1 MNYNFKILSKCERLI
16 HYYHKLLVNYPGKEI
31 VLKQNIQRTLYEL
44 VEYIYSYSINQVIR
58 VKEKYLKDLIIELS
72 MLNYY
77 IELSYERKFIS
88 KHQRDVVGRY
98 LIEIRKM
105 VFGVIQNEKDKV

>member
-58 VKEKYLKDLIIELS
+58 VKEKYLKDFIVKLAMIDFYTN
-72 MLNYY
+72 M
-77 IELSYERKFIS
+77 SYELKIIT
-88 KHQRDVVGRY
+88 KKQVEVLGRNI
-98 LIEIRKM
+98 IEIRKM
-105 VFGVIQNEKDKV
+105 AYGLVKSNETS